1 MHIKVRF
8 CKLALFH
15 LLTILPRLAL
25 QDGHIGIIK
34 VQMPLKE
41 VIERWATFVANIT
54 EERYGVSPVIKIS
67 GHINARC

>member
-1 MHIKVRF
+1 MLTFLRP
-8 CKLALFH
+8 LF
-15 LLTILPRLAL
+15 LI
-25 QDGHIGIIK
+25 QDGNIGIIK

-67 GHINARC
+67 GHINARCRNSDK

>member
-1 MHIKVRF
+1 M
-8 CKLALFH
+8 LD
-15 LLTILPRLAL
+15 LLQLLL
-25 QDGHIGIIK
+25 SVQDGNIGIIK

-67 GHINARC
+67 GHINARCRNSEQRD